1 MSYGEFQANQTYDK
15 VFILFVDAADHSTV
29 VRENPAD
36 LVYRAMDLLHQ
47 RMVNRLSSVAERNR
61 CTRAQLWRWAGDGG
75 LLVVHDDNESLA
87 RDTALDFVRKVLEMD
102 LPHLRDEFADL
113 GIRGDL
119 HIRIGVHRGTIRYRG
134 AGLEGSIYSADINFA
149 AHLERAAPP
158 DTAAISDDVKQVAGD
173 FGDQL
178 QPVGTYQNRPV
189 YLFAPGAKGAGARR
203 RWLAAHGFAG
213 AVAIQALHERPSQ
226 AEKVRLV
233 ASAEHEVIDLGATLR
248 TASHYLVT
256 TERPAY
262 FRDAVLALLRGGG
275 RYRCVL
281 MDPGAPAL
289 RLLEEQRGE
298 ALRPRIEQALT
309 NLRRFREQAG
319 EAGSGFEVH
328 LTSAY
333 PGMACLGADLDG
345 PDGLMLVSPYLAP
358 PDGAPATERG
368 DMPHYV
374 VSRATGTLY
383 DKLRDQVYAFVRAN
397 TVRYL

>member
-1 MSYGEFQANQTYDK
+1 VPSGEFQPNQTYDK
-15 VFILFVDAADHSTV
+15 VFILFIDAADHSSV
-29 VRENPAD
+29 VSNNPAD
-36 LVYRAMDLLHQ
+36 LVYRALDLLHQ
-47 RMVNRLSSVAERNR
+47 RLVGRLASVAERHR

-102 LPHLRDEFADL
+102 LGHLRDEFADL

-119 HIRIGVHRGTIRYRG
+119 HIRIGVHRGTLRYRG

-158 DTAAISDDVKQVAGD
+158 DTAAISADVKQVAGD

-178 QPVGTYQNRPV
+178 EPVGTYENRPV
-189 YLFAPGAKGAGARR
+189 YLYAPGAKAGAARR

-213 AVAIQALHERPSQ
+213 SVAVRAVDERPSQ
-226 AEKVRLV
+226 REKVRLL
-233 ASAEHEVIDLGATLR
+233 ASAEHEVVDFGATLR

-262 FRDAVLALLRGGG
+262 VRDAVLALLRGGG

-281 MDPGAPAL
+281 MDPGSPAL

-309 NLRRFREQAG
+309 NLRRFKDQAG
-319 EAGSGFEVH
+319 EAGTGFEVH
-328 LTSAY
+328 LTPAY

-345 PDGLMLVSPYLAP
+345 PDGLMLVSPYLTP
-358 PDGAPATERG
+358 PPGAPAPERG

-374 VSRATGTLY
+374 VSRSAGALY
-383 DKLRDQVYAFVRAN
+383 DKLRDQVHAFTRAH